1 MSNEKYV
8 LWAEGI
14 GKSFGAVDVL
24 KSASLWAEA
33 GKVTTRMGR
42 NGSEK
47 STLMKIAVGVLR
59 SDYGVVS
66 FLGDVRERHSLAR
79 MARSGLMYVPQ
90 EGLVSPNYRVGDH
103 FLALESVFGS
113 AGFEVA
119 IADLRLVDLMEQRA
133 YSLSG
138 GERTRVS
145 MGLAFAREPAVLV
158 VDEPLVG
165 LTPIDQEM
173 IGQALRRLAAR
184 GTVVVTS
191 GHDARALLSISD
203 VILWS
208 VAGTTHHIGGPSEA
222 LKHTQF
228 RREYLGPGFP

>member
-1 MSNEKYV
+1 MSNEKYA

-14 GKSFGAVDVL
+14 GKSFGAVEVL

-33 GKVTTRMGR
+33 GKVTTLMGR
-42 NGSEK
+42 NGSGK
-47 STLMKIAVGVLR
+47 FTLMKIAVGVLR

-79 MARSGLMYVPQ
+79 LGLMYVPQ
-90 EGLVSPNYRVGDH
+90 EGLISPNYRVGDH

-113 AGFEVA
+113 AGLEVA
-119 IADLRLVDLMEQRA
+119 IADLRVADLMEQRA

-145 MGLAFAREPAVLV
+145 LGLAFAREPAVLV
-158 VDEPLVG
+158 ADEPLVG

-184 GTVVVTS
+184 
-191 GHDARALLSISD
+191 ALLDISD
-203 VILWS
+203 VIPWS
-208 VAGTTHHIGGPSEA
+208 VASTTHHIGSPREA
-222 LKHTQF
+222 LKHNQF
-228 RREYLGPGFP
+228 RREYLGPGFV